1 MNKTTLRR
9 ASTND
14 KEKKK
19 DASKAQKR
27 LFNAST
33 SNNNTKASVVR
44 LDDDTGFNSSSM
56 AAVSRVDSIDVN
68 SMYNLNSVGAVS
80 QVSEAMPGGIE
91 LQHITP
97 SAANDVSSGDWVDWC
112 DRSQEQLALQ
122 SVTEKDEDDED
133 VTVKVTDLVGLTVK
147 LSLNLRFS
155 VPSPN
160 SKTTFSSFTVLIQK
174 QLSLS
179 LTFLSLW
186 VHNHT
191 SWQFYLLP
199 PPGTAFSA
207 AAYHGQF

>member
-44 LDDDTGFNSSSM
+44 LDDDYTEASVVRLDDDTGFNSSSM
-56 AAVSRVDSIDVN
+56 AAVSRVDSIGVN

-112 DRSQEQLALQ
+112 DRSQE
-122 SVTEKDEDDED
+122 
-133 VTVKVTDLVGLTVK
+133 
-147 LSLNLRFS
+147 
-155 VPSPN
+155 
-160 SKTTFSSFTVLIQK
+160 
-174 QLSLS
+174 
-179 LTFLSLW
+179 
-186 VHNHT
+186 
-191 SWQFYLLP
+191 
-199 PPGTAFSA
+199 
-207 AAYHGQF
+207 